1 MSEPN
6 PHAVV
11 VGGSL
16 SGLCAGLALARAGWT
31 VTILE
36 RAAGEPPGGAGLGL
50 DRRAR
55 GADRTVQGDLYV
67 SATTAMLFF
76 AGVLLVALIII
87 ALLTLRHS
95 PNPLITSTSKETL
108 S

>member
-16 SGLCAGLALARAGWT
+16 SGL
-31 VTILE
+31 VQ
-36 RAAGEPPGGAGLGL
+36 PGGA
-50 DRRAR
+50 AR
-55 GADRTVQGDLYV
+55 GAAVRTVQGDLYL

-76 AGVLLVALIII
+76 AGALLVALIII

>member
-1 MSEPN
+1 MSEPD

-11 VGGSL
+11 VGGFL
-16 SGLCAGLALARAGWT
+16 SGL
-31 VTILE
+31 VQ
-36 RAAGEPPGGAGLGL
+36 PGGA
-50 DRRAR
+50 AV
-55 GADRTVQGDLYV
+55 RTVQGDLYL

-76 AGVLLVALIII
+76 AGALLVALIII